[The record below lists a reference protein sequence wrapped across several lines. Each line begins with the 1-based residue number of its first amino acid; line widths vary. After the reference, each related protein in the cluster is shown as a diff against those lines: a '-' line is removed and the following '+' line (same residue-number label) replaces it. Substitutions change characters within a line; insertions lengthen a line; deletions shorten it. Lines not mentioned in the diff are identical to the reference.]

1 MNYLFSIYLVQ
12 GDRLPCLIRRIRVGF
27 SYYDPNSISERSPNN
42 SPLGSYFLEGLSRP
56 GLVNVSVPRWHS
68 NKDLLGQRFPWSGW
82 WWERDRCYTIKIW
95 RIASHAIYRWDLQ
108 RFQKILQCEW
118 FVCTM
123 LQIHRTP
130 LGEHIGTNN
139 PMLSVERVNLQHMAT
154 MQSDNEHS
162 LLTSCVLLMVT

>member
-12 GDRLPCLIRRIRVGF
+12 GDRLPCLLRRIRVGF

-123 LQIHRTP
+123 LQNTTRWTYGCKQP
-130 LGEHIGTNN
+130 NT
-139 PMLSVERVNLQHMAT
+139 NLQRMAT
-154 MQSDNEHS
+154 MQSDNQHS
-162 LLTSCVLLMVT
+162 LLTSCVLLIVT